1 MSPAARKA
9 VNFIVYQATWLAG
22 VIAAARGQAALGTL
36 IVAAAI
42 AVHLWLAPQR
52 APEVRLILVAL
63 AVGLAWESLLVS
75 LGMFRYVSGTFVD
88 GLAPYWILA
97 LWAQFAT
104 TLNLSLA
111 WLKGRPWTGVV
122 FGLLGGPLAYYAGFR
137 LGALDSPDLP
147 LALVLQGIGYAVFV
161 PLLCALAVRWDGF
174 ASVMGGSESRAQAP
188 RTPLATVLPVARESS
203 RA

>member
-1 MSPAARKA
+1 MSPTTRKA
-9 VNFIVYQATWLAG
+9 VNFIVYQVTWLLG
-22 VIAAARGQAALGTL
+22 VIAAARGQAPLGFL

-52 APEVRLILVAL
+52 APEVRLVLVAL
-63 AVGLAWESLLVS
+63 LVGLLWESLLVS
-75 LGMFRYVSGTFVD
+75 LGLFRYSSGNFAA

-111 WLKGRPWTGVV
+111 WLKGRPLVGVA
-122 FGLLGGPLAYYAGFR
+122 FGLLGGPLAYYAGFK
-137 LGALDSPDLP
+137 LGALDSPNLT
-147 LALVLQGIGYAVFV
+147 LALALQGVGYAVFV
-161 PLLCALAVRWDGF
+161 PALCALAVRWNGF
-174 ASVMGGSESRAQAP
+174 VGVMGETSAAKAQRARVPAS
-188 RTPLATVLPVARESS
+188 LPVARESS